1 MIVCLLEHDK
11 FDKNDIYKFTNLLL
25 YVLKCIIKI
34 NFLLIEKIK
43 NNSTLAYRSIP
54 NANFIVA

>member
-1 MIVCLLEHDK
+1 MGIHKSPDYYKMVVCLLEHDE
-11 FDKNDIYKFTNLLL
+11 FNRNDIYKFLKILL

-43 NNSTLAYRSIP
+43 N
-54 NANFIVA
+54 